1 MPEVHALS
9 WLRNVL
15 LRLSGKRTLH
25 SPGGRRKAISDDIL
39 DTSFAAQKLAA
50 CTLAAL
56 RLQQKNRAMDEQLVS
71 AWNEMQGVIEANMA
85 KAFSRRDKLLQSRAR
100 SRAEPAASSFR
111 G

>member
-1 MPEVHALS
+1 
-9 WLRNVL
+9 
-15 LRLSGKRTLH
+15 
-25 SPGGRRKAISDDIL
+25 
-39 DTSFAAQKLAA
+39 
-50 CTLAAL
+50 
-56 RLQQKNRAMDEQLVS
+56 MDEQLVS